1 VRLASADVHRKP
13 LRRMHVAKQSQIGN
27 TRTDFT
33 EKRGARLNHRL
44 NRELSNLWDRVRF
57 RAQSSIFEKYRSRSM
72 IGRRAYCA
80 NLELVMHTAAALP
93 MAELSI
99 VECGTWRGGMSLGM
113 LEAVP
118 DCRAFH
124 MFDSFEGLPVPGER
138 DGQKVQDIFASKG
151 FVAERNYASYEDVHA
166 ALEEFGYLDRTTL
179 HKGWFEDTVT
189 PDAVEKDIAILRLDG
204 DWYESTILVLHKL
217 FDRVVPGGIVI
228 VDDYYSWPG
237 CSQAVHEFLAERR
250 APEVL
255 KVWRNIVP
263 YIVKLPDD
271 HLSAPA

>member
-1 VRLASADVHRKP
+1 MKHRF
-13 LRRMHVAKQSQIGN
+13 S
-27 TRTDFT
+27 
-33 EKRGARLNHRL
+33 
-44 NRELSNLWDRVRF
+44 RELTNLWDRVRF
-57 RAQSSIFEKYRSRSM
+57 RAQSSIFDKYRSRSM

-80 NLELVMHTAAALP
+80 NLELVTNTSAMLP
-93 MAELSI
+93 MNELSI

-124 MFDSFEGLPVPGER
+124 MFDSFEGLPVPGDR
-138 DGQKVQDIFASKG
+138 DGQKVQDMFEAKR
-151 FVAERNYASYEDVHA
+151 FVAERNYASYEDVCS
-166 ALEEFGYLDRTTL
+166 ALTKYGFWDRVQV
-179 HKGWFEDTVT
+179 HKGWFKDTVT
-189 PDAVEKDIAILRLDG
+189 PDAVQKDIAILRLDG
-204 DWYESTILVLHKL
+204 DWYDSTILVLEKL

-237 CSQAVHEFLAERR
+237 CSQAVHEFLADRK
-250 APEVL
+250 APEVI

-271 HLSAPA
+271 YLLGSIGKN